1 MRQPMPTLVD
11 IDRLQTVQ
19 HYADAYEAKGKKGVS
34 VGYIYKLIR
43 EQKVEVVLI
52 DGMKFIQLPE
62 AEKPA

>member
-1 MRQPMPTLVD
+1 MPTLVD

-19 HYADAYEAKGKKGVS
+19 HYADAYPAKGKVGVS

-43 EQKVEVVLI
+43 EQKVEVVEI

-62 AEKPA
+62 PPPPAS